1 MPFSGRRRKTE
12 NPQRLERKE
21 ERWAGGLEVYERET
35 EMGTFVTGI
44 IVLGIAGMAIWRIL
58 KKDGKSCGG
67 DCCGCR
73 MSDDSDQ

>member
-1 MPFSGRRRKTE
+1 
-12 NPQRLERKE
+12 
-21 ERWAGGLEVYERET
+21 
-35 EMGTFVTGI
+35 MGTFVTGI